1 MSLVADMRA
10 SLAEDDGFQISG
22 RVTRVVGLVINGSL
36 PRARV
41 GMICEIDRWKD
52 VPILA
57 EVIGIKERIV
67 ILSPLGRPDGISVGA
82 QIRVKSQAQTVRVGP
97 GLLGRV
103 LDSSGVPI
111 DDGPPLGQLVDR
123 LLFPEPLNPLQRV
136 PVDTAV
142 DIGIRSINTVLT
154 VGSGQRLTVMAS
166 AGVGKST
173 LLSMMA
179 KHSGADVRIVALVGE
194 RGREVEEFVHQ
205 FLELG
210 ESSNIIVVASTSDQ
224 PPTLRRRAA
233 FTAMAIAEYF
243 RDEGK
248 DVLLLLD
255 SLTRV
260 VMAQRE
266 VGLSAGE
273 LPASRG
279 YPSSAFTLIPNLL
292 ERCGRTRFGSI
303 TGVFTTLFET
313 DGINDPISEA
323 IKATADGHI
332 ILSREQAQ
340 RGHYP
345 AIDVLQSVSRV
356 MPNVVDADVMR
367 LAIQFRI
374 LLSTYQECR
383 DLMALGA
390 YERGTNPDFE
400 RALALEPQILG
411 FLNQGPDE
419 RASFQDSGAQLRALV
434 ALANSTG

>member
-1 MSLVADMRA
+1 MSLVADMRLT
-10 SLAEDDGFQISG
+10 LAEEDGYQITG
-22 RVTRVVGLVINGSL
+22 RVTRVVGLVIDGSM

-57 EVIGIKERIV
+57 EVIGIKDRCV
-67 ILSPLGRPDGISVGA
+67 VLSPLGRPEGISVGA
-82 QIRVKSQAQTVRVGP
+82 QIRMKSQAQTVRVGP

-103 LDSSGVPI
+103 LDSSGNPI
-111 DDGPPLGQLVDR
+111 DAGPPLGPLADR
-123 LLFPEPLNPLQRV
+123 LLFPEPLNPLERV
-136 PVDTAV
+136 SIDTSV
-142 DIGIRSINTVLT
+142 DIGVRSINTLLT
-154 VGSGQRLTVMAS
+154 VGSGQRMTVMAS

-179 KHSGADVRIVALVGE
+179 KHSGADVRIVALIGE
-194 RGREVEEFVHQ
+194 RGREVEEFVNQ
-205 FLELG
+205 SLRLG
-210 ESSNIIVVASTSDQ
+210 EESNIIVIASTSDQ

-233 FTAMAIAEYF
+233 FTAMTIAEYF
-243 RDEGK
+243 RDQGK
-248 DVLLLLD
+248 EVLMLLD

-266 VGLSAGE
+266 VGLAAGE

-292 ERCGRTRFGSI
+292 ERCGRTRSGSI
-303 TGVFTTLFET
+303 TGIFTTLFET
-313 DGINDPISEA
+313 DGVNDPISEA

-356 MPNVVDADVMR
+356 MPNVVDPGMMR
-367 LAIQFRI
+367 VAIQFRI

-400 RALALEPQILG
+400 RALALEPQILE

-419 RASFQDSGAQLRALV
+419 RVSFQDSMTRLEGLV